1 MEACPPNPLL
11 LYSFCQSL
19 SVKYELLE
27 RDGLA
32 RVGRLEID
40 GVSFETPT
48 IAFVDT
54 PDRSAPRKSLKTR
67 TDDRASR
74 GDVKIARSCFSQ
86 AEKARSADAMLR
98 PGYRGSPWAEN
109 PPADEFAILPET
121 ASMLLDSRKFV
132 EAVAKLKSGPDL
144 LRPSYCSL
152 MGLPHRI
159 ALLAYCGFDV
169 FDSIPLIMAAENGTY
184 LTCSG
189 TLAYERIRELPCP
202 CPACTSGR
210 RGKPELLEHN
220 YTTAENEA
228 TLVRHAI
235 SEGRLREL
243 VETRIRSDP
252 WLVQDLR
259 LLDMDHYDLQEMH
272 APVKGVPFH
281 AGSKES
287 LSRPDVS
294 RWRRRLEQRYRRPA
308 SAKVLLLI
316 PCSAKKPY
324 STSQSHMRFRQTL
337 LESGRF
343 DVVHEVI
350 VTSPLG
356 LVPRE
361 LELFYPAQDYDIPVT
376 GHWDRDEKRMAEEM
390 VSWLVSTQNYDLVI
404 SHLGDEREPVNS
416 ILGDFI
422 DTSNGL
428 PGSRE
433 SLDRLK
439 GVLTEHVPQAE
450 ADPRRRGLEDMRSVC
465 RYQFGEAGEALCE
478 KADVVGRWPHFKI
491 LRGREQLGM
500 LTGERGM
507 ISLTLDGARA
517 IAASRTY
524 CVEIDDFEPKGNLFA
539 VGVERASPD
548 VRIGDDVAVVHA
560 SDVRAVGV
568 ARMCA
573 AEMMIAERGEAVH
586 IRHAR

>member
-1 MEACPPNPLL
+1 LL

-19 SVKYELLE
+19 SVKFELLE

-40 GVSFETPT
+40 GISFETPA

-54 PDRSAPRKSLKTR
+54 PNRNAPRKSLKIR

-74 GDVKIARSCFSQ
+74 GDIKVAQSCFTQ
-86 AEKARSADAMLR
+86 ADKGRVADAMLH

-109 PPADEFAILPET
+109 STADEFAVLPET
-121 ASMLLDSRKFV
+121 SSVLLDSRKFAD
-132 EAVAKLKSGPDL
+132 AVAELKSGLNL
-144 LRPSYCSL
+144 LRPTYCSV

-184 LTCSG
+184 LTSSG
-189 TLAYERIRELPCP
+189 MLAYERIKELPCP

-220 YTTAENEA
+220 YVTAENEA

-243 VETRIRSDP
+243 VESRIRSDP
-252 WLVQDLR
+252 WLVQNLR
-259 LLDMDHYDLQEMH
+259 LLDMDHHDLQEMH
-272 APVKGVPFH
+272 APVKGAPFH

-287 LSRPDVS
+287 LSRPEVT

-324 STSQSHMRFRQTL
+324 SLSQSHMRFRQAL
-337 LESGRF
+337 LQSGRF
-343 DVVHEVI
+343 DAVHEVI

-376 GHWDRDEKRMAEEM
+376 GHWDRDERRMAEEM
-390 VSWLVSTQNYDLVI
+390 VSWLVSTQDYDLVI

-416 ILGDFI
+416 VLGDFI
-422 DTSNGL
+422 DTSKGR
-428 PGSRE
+428 PGSGE

-439 GVLTEHVPQAE
+439 DALTEHVPQAE
-450 ADPRRRGLEDMRSVC
+450 ANRRQRALDDMRSIC
-465 RYQFGEAGEALCE
+465 RYQFSGAGDALCE
-478 KADVVGRWPHFKI
+478 KAHVAGRWPHFKI
-491 LRGREQLGM
+491 FRDREQLGM

-507 ISLTLDGARA
+507 VSLTLEGAKT
-517 IAASRTY
+517 IAASGTY
-524 CVEIDDFEPKGNLFA
+524 CVEIEDFEPKGNLFA
-539 VGVERASPD
+539 VGVERASSD
-548 VRIGDDVAVVHA
+548 VRIGDDVAVVRA
-560 SDVRAVGV
+560 GDVRAVGV